1 MASSYVQVGDTKV
14 RLYSLEEAA
23 NYCGGPTNAVHVQT
37 VIRWRETGWLRSIQV
52 GRNHVYTKEALDEC
66 LSLRGYSIRITGEET
81 SGN

>member
-37 VIRWRETGWLRSIQV
+37 VIRWRETGWLRSIKV
-52 GRNHVYTKEALDEC
+52 GHSHIYTKELLDEG
-66 LSLRGYSIRITGEET
+66 LRNRQYPERITEEET